1 MDRRTF
7 LRETFMGLGV
17 LACGVGGLLVRR
29 TRSRRQLVGQ
39 LMDSAR
45 PILDAKAL
53 GEQDKIP
60 ARARKEI
67 EEYFNGLIM
76 AANDG
81 FLTEIRS
88 TAFRAKLHS
97 LKKVEKR
104 HKEVMA
110 AFFRHVASD
119 TDILARVRHVA
130 HEIGPELDE
139 HWRKCCND
147 IAAKWESRLH
157 GSGIPFEP
165 ESFVDNVTPLVQ
177 RQIEQAVK
185 EVHAG
190 QSGWR
195 ETVRSLGEEAL
206 ETGEEVRLEIGDHSI
221 RIPEF
226 WAKASRKVFSDSFI
240 QALGSTK
247 DDLQTSLNNRMLY
260 FGREVAS
267 ELEKEMRERLN
278 KLQTWQLQAIHL
290 SAEQQAA
297 ERIGFFGDNA

>member
-17 LACGVGGLLVRR
+17 VACGVGGLWVRC
-29 TRSRRQLVGQ
+29 TRSRRQLVSQ

-53 GEQDKIP
+53 REQDKVP
-60 ARARKEI
+60 AQARKEI
-67 EEYFNGLIM
+67 EEYFDGLIL

-88 TAFRAKLHS
+88 PAFRGKLHS
-97 LKKVEKR
+97 LKKEEKR

-119 TDILARVRHVA
+119 KDILARVRDVA
-130 HEIGPELDE
+130 HKIGPELDE
-139 HWRKCCND
+139 HWGECCKE
-147 IAAKWESRLH
+147 IAAKWESCLH

-165 ESFVDNVTPLVQ
+165 ESFVEHVTPLVQ
-177 RQIEQAVK
+177 RKELAVK
-185 EVHAG
+185 EVHTN
-190 QSGWR
+190 QTGWR

-206 ETGEEVRLEIGDHSI
+206 ETGEELRLEIGDHSI

-226 WAKASRKVFSDSFI
+226 WAKASRKVFSDTFI
-240 QALGSTK
+240 KALSDTK
-247 DDLQTSLNNRMLY
+247 DDLQTLLNNRMLY
-260 FGREVAS
+260 FAREVSS

-278 KLQTWQLQAIHL
+278 KLHTCQQLAIQL
-290 SAEQQAA
+290 AAEQQAA
-297 ERIGFFGDNA
+297 ERIGFFGDNV